1 VLVEAGVEVPGGS
14 RLSAA
19 REEDWGEGED
29 AEDRLGP
36 KAFLYT
42 EDKED
47 DEDEEEVAGAAGEA
61 SLTRSERMT
70 RATTRATG
78 AKGQRTRRMRKASLT
93 RAASM
98 MT

>member
-1 VLVEAGVEVPGGS
+1 MGRGVELTEVILGHGAEVAEGAKVGPRCLLGDGVLVEAGVEVPGGN

-42 EDKED
+42 EEEED
-47 DEDEEEVAGAAGEA
+47 DKDEE
-61 SLTRSERMT
+61 
-70 RATTRATG
+70 
-78 AKGQRTRRMRKASLT
+78 
-93 RAASM
+93 
-98 MT
+98 